1 MNVKI
6 GVSNHHM
13 HISKEDYMILFGDE
27 VMEEFKQMNQPNE
40 FSTTKK
46 VRVVGPKG
54 ELDVRL
60 MGPFRE
66 YTQVELSKTDAYIL
80 GINPPITKS
89 GSLQDASSLIIVGAR
104 SSITRN
110 CAIIHERHIHIN
122 PDERETKGLTNIDE
136 VKVNI
141 EGIKGGQMSHV
152 YLKETPNGFYEM
164 HIDTDDANAFLL
176 KNGDV
181 VDIEF

>member
-89 GSLQDASSLIIVGAR
+89 GSLQDASSLIIVGTR

-122 PDERETKGLTNIDE
+122 E